1 MKSPTLL
8 YDDVIEPQFHLS
20 LLHDSL
26 LYGVLG
32 DEAEHTHLLLLTNTM
47 GAVLGM
53 GFEKYVI

>member
-1 MKSPTLL
+1 MKFPTLL

-26 LYGVLG
+26 LDGVLG

-47 GAVLGM
+47 GAVLGKW
-53 GFEKYVI
+53 FRESVI